1 MEAGRRRWVP
11 RWLGCGGRATSVGP
25 KVVAL
30 GASVQAGVVEAGVME
45 ADMPMWRARRVVLI
59 AGRGGVGGSQGG

>member
-11 RWLGCGGRATSVGP
+11 RWLGCGGRAASVGP
-25 KVVAL
+25 KVVTL
-30 GASVQAGVVEAGVME
+30 GASVQAGVVE
-45 ADMPMWRARRVVLI
+45 ADMPMWRARRVVLV